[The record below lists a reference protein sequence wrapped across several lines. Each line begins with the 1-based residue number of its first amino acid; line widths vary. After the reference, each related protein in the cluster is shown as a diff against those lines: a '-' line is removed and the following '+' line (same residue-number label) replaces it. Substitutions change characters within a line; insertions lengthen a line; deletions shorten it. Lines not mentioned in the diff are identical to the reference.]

1 MPLQYFYMKY
11 ESKEMKEPFK
21 EISEEQLAVMAKNG
35 DGEAAEY
42 LIRKYKDLV
51 RGKARMYFI
60 VGADSE
66 DIVQEGMI
74 GIFKAIKSFDPTR
87 QASFQTF
94 AEICVNRQIIDAV
107 RMAGRM
113 KHSPL
118 NESVSLDKPLDGSE
132 ESTLS
137 DTIKD
142 REPDLEDIVVLNC
155 EMDKLLVLGKEIF
168 SELELKVWN
177 EYLKGR
183 TYPEIAEITGKSVKA
198 VDNALQRTR
207 RKLELYLG
215 IEK

>member
-1 MPLQYFYMKY
+1 MNQ
-11 ESKEMKEPFK
+11 PFK
-21 EISEEQLAVMAKNG
+21 GLSDEELAVTAKNG
-35 DGEAAEY
+35 DGDAAEY

-74 GIFKAIKSFDPTR
+74 GIFKAIKSFDPSKQT
-87 QASFQTF
+87 SFQTF
-94 AEICVNRQIIDAV
+94 AEICINRQIIDAIKA
-107 RMAGRM
+107 AGRM

-118 NESVSLDKPLDGSE
+118 NQSVSLDKPMEGSE
-132 ESTLS
+132 DSTLR
-137 DTIKD
+137 DMIKD
-142 REPDLEDIVVLNC
+142 RNPQLEDIVVLNC

-168 SELELKVWN
+168 SELELNVWN
-177 EYLKGR
+177 EYLKGK
-183 TYPEIAEITGKSVKA
+183 THPQIAELTGRSVKA
-198 VDNALQRTR
+198 VDNALQRTK

>member
-1 MPLQYFYMKY
+1 
-11 ESKEMKEPFK
+11 MKEPFK
-21 EISEEQLAVMAKNG
+21 EITEEQLAVMAKNG
-35 DGEAAEY
+35 DGDAAEY

-107 RMAGRM
+107 RTAGRM

-118 NESVSLDKPLDGSE
+118 NESVSLDKPVDGSD

-142 REPDLEDIVVLNC
+142 REPELEDIVVLNC
-155 EMDKLLVLGKEIF
+155 EMDKLLILGKEIF
-168 SELELKVWN
+168 SELELQVWN

-183 TYPEIAEITGKSVKA
+183 TYPQIAEITGKSVKA

>member
-1 MPLQYFYMKY
+1 
-11 ESKEMKEPFK
+11 MKEPFK
-21 EISEEQLAVMAKNG
+21 GISDEELAVMAKNG
-35 DGEAAEY
+35 DGDAAEY

-60 VGADSE
+60 AGADSE

-74 GIFKAIKSFDPTR
+74 GIFKAIKSFDPGKQT
-87 QASFQTF
+87 SFQTF
-94 AEICVNRQIIDAV
+94 AEICINRQIIDAIKA
-107 RMAGRM
+107 AGRL

-118 NESVSLDKPLDGSE
+118 NESVSLDKPMEGNE
-132 ESTLS
+132 ESTLR
-137 DTIKD
+137 DIIRD
-142 REPDLEDIVVLNC
+142 RNPELEDIVVLNC

-168 SELELKVWN
+168 SGLELKVWN

-183 TYPEIAEITGKSVKA
+183 TYPEIAEITGRSVKA
-198 VDNALQRTR
+198 VDNALQRTK

>member
-1 MPLQYFYMKY
+1 
-11 ESKEMKEPFK
+11 MKEPFK
-21 EISEEQLAVMAKNG
+21 GLSDEDLAVMAKNG
-35 DGEAAEY
+35 DGDAAEY

-60 VGADSE
+60 AGADSE

-74 GIFKAIKSFDPTR
+74 GIFKAIKSFDPGKQT
-87 QASFQTF
+87 SFQTF
-94 AEICVNRQIIDAV
+94 AEICINRQIIDAIKA
-107 RMAGRM
+107 AGRL

-118 NESVSLDKPLDGSE
+118 NESVSLDKPMEGSE
-132 ESTLS
+132 ESTLR
-137 DTIKD
+137 DIIRD
-142 REPDLEDIVVLNC
+142 RNPELEDIVVLNC

-183 TYPEIAEITGKSVKA
+183 TYPEIAEITGRSVKA
-198 VDNALQRTR
+198 VDNALQRTK

>member
-1 MPLQYFYMKY
+1 MHQ
-11 ESKEMKEPFK
+11 PFK
-21 EISEEQLAVMAKNG
+21 GTSDEDLAVMAKNG
-35 DGEAAEY
+35 DGDAAEY

-51 RGKARMYFI
+51 RGKARIYFI

-74 GIFKAIKSFDPTR
+74 GIFKAIKSFDPDKQT
-87 QASFQTF
+87 SFRTF
-94 AEICVNRQIIDAV
+94 AEVCINRQIIDAIKA
-107 RMAGRM
+107 AGRL

-118 NESVSLDKPLDGSE
+118 NQSVSLDKPMEGGE
-132 ESTLS
+132 EGTLR
-137 DTIKD
+137 DIIKD
-142 REPDLEDIVVLNC
+142 RNPELEDIVVLNC

-177 EYLKGR
+177 EYLIGK
-183 TYPEIAEITGKSVKA
+183 TYPQIAEITGRSVKA
-198 VDNALQRTR
+198 VDNALQRTK

>member
-1 MPLQYFYMKY
+1 
-11 ESKEMKEPFK
+11 MKEPFK
-21 EISEEQLAVMAKNG
+21 GISDEDLAVMAKNG
-35 DGEAAEY
+35 DGDAAEH

-60 VGADSE
+60 AGADSE

-74 GIFKAIKSFDPTR
+74 GIFKAIKSFDPGKQTT
-87 QASFQTF
+87 FQTF
-94 AEICVNRQIIDAV
+94 AEICINRQIIDAIKA
-107 RMAGRM
+107 AGRL

-118 NESVSLDKPLDGSE
+118 NESVSLDKPMEGSE
-132 ESTLS
+132 ESTLR
-137 DTIKD
+137 DIIRD
-142 REPDLEDIVVLNC
+142 RNPELEDIVVLNC

-168 SELELKVWN
+168 SGLELKVWN

-183 TYPEIAEITGKSVKA
+183 TYPEIAEITGRSVKT
-198 VDNALQRTR
+198 VDNALQRTK

>member
-1 MPLQYFYMKY
+1 MKY
-11 ESKEMKEPFK
+11 ESKEMKEPYK
-21 EISEEQLAVMAKNG
+21 EISEEQLAMLAKNG
-35 DGEAAEY
+35 DGDAAEY

-60 VGADSE
+60 VGADAE

-74 GIFKAIKSFDPTR
+74 GIFKAIKSFDPTK

-94 AEICVNRQIIDAV
+94 AEICINRQIIDAV
-107 RMAGRM
+107 RTAGRM

-118 NESVSLDKPLDGSE
+118 NESVSLDRPLEGSE

-142 REPDLEDIVVLNC
+142 REPELEDIVILNW
-155 EMDKLLVLGKEIF
+155 EMDKLLVLRKEIF
-168 SELELKVWN
+168 SELELKVWD

-183 TYPEIAEITGKSVKA
+183 TYPQIAEITGKSVKA
-198 VDNALQRTR
+198 VDNALQRTK